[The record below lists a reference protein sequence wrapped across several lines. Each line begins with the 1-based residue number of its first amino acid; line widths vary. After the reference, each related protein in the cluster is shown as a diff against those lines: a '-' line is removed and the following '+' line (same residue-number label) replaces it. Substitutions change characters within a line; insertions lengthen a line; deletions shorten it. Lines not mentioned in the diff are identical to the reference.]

1 MALLLSLGAAWGSY
15 TTFAASAACYGSCR
29 RNVALLHT
37 LPLACGVLLAVS
49 ALLLVLGAVLI
60 FVQKVPGA
68 VLTGLGALLPLVP
81 VVLFFAIADIRDYVI
96 EFGLDLPIIVIGA
109 FALATFTLSVLS
121 PTLAFLR
128 YRPPAFPPPPGYGP
142 R

>member
-1 MALLLSLGAAWGSY
+1 M
-15 TTFAASAACYGSCR
+15 
-29 RNVALLHT
+29 ALLHT